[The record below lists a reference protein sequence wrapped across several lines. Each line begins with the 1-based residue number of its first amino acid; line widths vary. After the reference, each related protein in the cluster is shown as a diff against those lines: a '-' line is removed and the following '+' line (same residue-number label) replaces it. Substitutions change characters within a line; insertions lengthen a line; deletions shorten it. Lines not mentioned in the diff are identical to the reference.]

1 MTQTDYFSYE
11 NLDRKPQFS
20 SLLSATPSP
29 VPRCIPL
36 LIGLLLIISLPCVRR
51 KKSTR
56 VSEHMMFTSPISTE
70 IDEGA
75 EELDGT
81 LGIGPEN
88 ILRREIVG
96 SSGLHYLLNFGN
108 RIDNGHIFSMQVL
121 VFQHLQATKYRQ
133 LRLVP
138 TRREEA

>member
-1 MTQTDYFSYE
+1 MTRTDYFSYE

-29 VPRCIPL
+29 VPRRIPL

-56 VSEHMMFTSPISTE
+56 VSEHMMCTSPISAE

-75 EELDGT
+75 EELDGM

-88 ILRREIVG
+88 ILRREIMAPAAC
-96 SSGLHYLLNFGN
+96 
-108 RIDNGHIFSMQVL
+108 IIF
-121 VFQHLQATKYRQ
+121 
-133 LRLVP
+133 
-138 TRREEA
+138 